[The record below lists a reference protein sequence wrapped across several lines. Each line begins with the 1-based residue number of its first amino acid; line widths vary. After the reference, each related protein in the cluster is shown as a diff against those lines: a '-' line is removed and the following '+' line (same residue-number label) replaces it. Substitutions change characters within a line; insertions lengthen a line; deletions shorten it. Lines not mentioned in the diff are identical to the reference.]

1 MNYRLIK
8 VCLSF
13 LIVFI
18 TVLPNSLIG
27 QHYFRMKADFSIKE
41 KFSDGKMALTMGT
54 VYYDRTHK
62 KLVYDVR
69 FPEKEQWVILD
80 TVFYKIKDNKVV
92 LKQFIPMLPSATIF
106 ESALA
111 NNLDNFGLENSF
123 YKLQNVEK
131 DADLVISTW
140 LPDKRLANIMG
151 KIIISRKDNQLYG
164 IAFYTVENE
173 LLKKQLFKGYLRSS
187 GIAFPAEITDIMYK
201 LAGKETKLTTF
212 KNLVVNEMKNDAIY
226 NYAVPAMG
234 Q

>member
-1 MNYRLIK
+1 MNCRLMK

-13 LIVFI
+13 LIIFV

-62 KLVYDVR
+62 KLVYDVK

-80 TVFYKIKDNKVV
+80 TVFYKIKDDKVV

-131 DADLVISTW
+131 DADLVIST
-140 LPDKRLANIMG
+140 
-151 KIIISRKDNQLYG
+151 
-164 IAFYTVENE
+164 
-173 LLKKQLFKGYLRSS
+173 LK
-187 GIAFPAEITDIMYK
+187 
-201 LAGKETKLTTF
+201 
-212 KNLVVNEMKNDAIY
+212 AI
-226 NYAVPAMG
+226 
-234 Q
+234 